1 MSFENIAYAGRT
13 TDFTVLLYEDDG
25 STALVLANAD
35 VVRVKIGRAGSVVLD
50 LDSAADTANGSGV
63 TVDNRSAAQ
72 VTVRLAQGDT
82 SAMQGTYDVE
92 VLVVDASETSPANA
106 VKACEYGCMHIL
118 PSQSGDTGLT

>member
-92 VLVVDASETSPANA
+92 VLVVDASDSDLIKT
-106 VKACEYGCMHIL
+106 CEYGCMHIL